1 LVMIIA
7 TLTAVSLAGSHA
19 ISGVSNT
26 TATAATHAVPTAAPA
41 APPAAKGFEL
51 RSRTLVQ
58 GPARAVCFFDG
69 GIILGTGGGIA
80 VFPNSRSLRNPAF
93 LAIDG
98 EPYEIIVA
106 GNIAYV
112 AANNGGLRAIDLSDP
127 AHPSEIFEYQTAQ
140 ATACAHAGMQIFL
153 TDVRNRFFIFD
164 LDNPREPRLKETR
177 ILPFPAVSLAAD
189 GALLAV
195 IDAKK
200 AEVFR
205 VLPDGTLQ
213 RHCVVDA
220 PSEVKKGLMAEG
232 MLYLLTEQG
241 EVLCWDI
248 AKEKAPRALK
258 TLQIENVVDIAV
270 SETSGIL
277 LTRLG
282 FLVPFELERKTG
294 PGAGPSKSTL
304 KIGKAFDAKTIQE
317 TRRSAA
323 RGAGQSSPL
332 QSTPPESQLLT
343 GLFTSGKRFALISA
357 FEGVRLCELDGA
369 GARVLD
375 RFATRGFAID
385 LVAAKGLLYVANA
398 YDGVRIGSVD
408 KNGTIDWIGH
418 VQTEEARDVALARNG
433 LVIADGAG
441 GIKIADVTDPR
452 NPRIIGRHQSPYFMS
467 AVVVQGERAYCAGG
481 LGGVEIVDIADARR
495 PRLVWR
501 EKFSE
506 VRGIWVDGRYLYFAD
521 GFKGLRIFLLGG
533 NRPVPLSVLDTPGW
547 SCDCFVA
554 KNDAYVADG
563 GSGILIAHVSD
574 KKKPRVLG
582 SVSVGT
588 IAREIHL
595 LGKTLFVA
603 SNTKGIAAVEVSN
616 PRKPAVAAWYQ
627 TVNEGRGVFADD
639 DFVYLA
645 SGSGGVYIFKYRD

>member
-1 LVMIIA
+1 MLRRLVLIIA
-7 TLTAVSLAGSHA
+7 TLTAASLAVPPATQAAAHA
-19 ISGVSNT
+19 AHG
-26 TATAATHAVPTAAPA
+26 

-51 RSRTLVQ
+51 CSRTLVQ

-69 GIILGTGGGIA
+69 GIILGTGGGLV
-80 VFPNSRSLRNPAF
+80 VFPDSRSLQNPAF

-98 EPYEIIVA
+98 EPYEIVVA

-127 AHPSEIFEYQTAQ
+127 AHPSEIFKYQTAQ
-140 ATACAHAGMQIFL
+140 ATSCARVGTRLFL
-153 TDVRNRFFIFD
+153 ADVRSRFFIFD
-164 LDNPREPRLKETR
+164 LDNPREPRLKETQS
-177 ILPFPAVSLAAD
+177 LPFPAVSLAAD
-189 GALLAV
+189 GALFAV

-200 AEVFR
+200 AEIFR

-213 RHCVVDA
+213 KRCVVDA
-220 PSEVKKGLMAEG
+220 PSDVKKGLMAKG

-248 AKEKAPRALK
+248 AKEQAPRALK
-258 TLQIENVVDIAV
+258 ALQIKNVVDIAV

-282 FLVPFELERKTG
+282 FLAPFELERKTG
-294 PGAGPSKSTL
+294 PGAETSKTTL

-332 QSTPPESQLLT
+332 QSAPSESHLLT
-343 GLFTSGKRFALISA
+343 GLFMSGKRFALMSA
-357 FEGVRLCELDGA
+357 FESVRLCELDGA

-385 LVAAKGLLYVANA
+385 LIAAKGLLYVANA

-408 KNGTIDWIGH
+408 KNGAIDWIGH
-418 VQTEEARDVALARNG
+418 IQTEEARDVALGKNG

-452 NPRIIGRHQSPYFMS
+452 NPRIIGRHPSPYFIS
-467 AVVVQGERAYCAGG
+467 AVVVQGKRAYCAGG

-521 GFKGLRIFLLGG
+521 GFKGLRIFSLGG
-533 NRPVPLSVLDTPGW
+533 KKPVSLSVLDTPGW

-563 GSGILIAHVSD
+563 GSGVLIAHVSD

-582 SVSVGT
+582 SVSVGS

-616 PRKPAVAAWYQ
+616 PKKPAVAAWYQ
-627 TVNEGRGVFADD
+627 TVDEGRGVFADD

-645 SGSGGVYIFKYRD
+645 SGSGGVYVFKYHE

>member
-1 LVMIIA
+1 MLRRLVLIIA
-7 TLTAVSLAGSHA
+7 ALIAASLA
-19 ISGVSNT
+19 VPP
-26 TATAATHAVPTAAPA
+26 AAQAAPHA
-41 APPAAKGFEL
+41 APGAPPAARGFEL
-51 RSRTLVQ
+51 CSRTLVQ

-69 GIILGTGGGIA
+69 GIILGTGGGLV
-80 VFPNSRSLRNPAF
+80 VFPNSRSLQNPAF

-98 EPYEIIVA
+98 EPYEIVVA
-106 GNIAYV
+106 GTIAYV

-127 AHPSEIFEYQTAQ
+127 AHPREIFKYQTAQ
-140 ATACAHAGMQIFL
+140 ATSCAHVGTQLFL
-153 TDVRNRFFIFD
+153 ADVRNRLFIFD
-164 LDNPREPRLKETR
+164 LDDPREPRLKETKF
-177 ILPFPAVSLAAD
+177 LPFPAVSLAAD
-189 GALLAV
+189 GALFAV

-200 AEVFR
+200 AELFR

-213 RHCVVDA
+213 KRYVVDA
-220 PSEVKKGLMAEG
+220 PSDVKKGLMAKG

-241 EVLCWDI
+241 EVLCWDV
-248 AKEKAPRALK
+248 AKEQAPRALK
-258 TLQIENVVDIAV
+258 ALQIKNVVDIAV

-282 FLVPFELERKTG
+282 FLAPFELERKTG
-294 PGAGPSKSTL
+294 TGGETSKATL

-317 TRRSAA
+317 IRRSAA

-332 QSTPPESQLLT
+332 QSAPSESPLLT
-343 GLFTSGKRFALISA
+343 GLFMSGKRFALMSA
-357 FEGVRLCELDGA
+357 FESVRLCELDGA

-385 LVAAKGLLYVANA
+385 LIAAKGLLYVANA

-408 KNGTIDWIGH
+408 KNGAIDWIGH
-418 VQTEEARDVALARNG
+418 VQTEEARDVALAKNG

-452 NPRIIGRHQSPYFMS
+452 NPRIIGRHPSPYFMS

-521 GFKGLRIFLLGG
+521 GFKGLRIFSLGG
-533 NRPVPLSVLDTPGW
+533 KKPVPLSVLDTPGW
-547 SCDCFVA
+547 CCDCFVA
-554 KNDAYVADG
+554 KNDAYVAAG
-563 GSGILIAHVSD
+563 GSGVLIAHVSD

-582 SVSVGT
+582 SVSVGS

-603 SNTKGIAAVEVSN
+603 SNTRGIAAVDVSN
-616 PRKPAVAAWYQ
+616 PKKPAVAAWYQ

-645 SGSGGVYIFKYRD
+645 SGSGGVYIFKYHD